1 MKPFLYRV
9 AEVFYQNHNS
19 NINTFTFVF
28 PNRRAGLFFQK
39 YLSQLIDKPLFSPDI
54 ITINDCFVIASPLQK
69 ADRIEML
76 FRLYNIYRK
85 LSKSNE
91 SFDTFAYWGEMLLAD
106 FNEVDRYLVDA
117 RQLFTN
123 VTELREVGEMFDYM
137 TENQI
142 NAIKQFWK
150 DFQANLSDDNQN
162 NDQKSNVKEFIEI
175 WKVLYDIY
183 TQFRSSLLD
192 ENSGTEGMI
201 SRQVAERCR
210 RNEDIAEWEGKQFV
224 FVGFNALN
232 PCEKELMKYL
242 KLRAQADFYWDYEA
256 SYLHDNDNPASN
268 YFDENTKVF
277 TSKYKIEPDIISLND
292 KNFTLISVPS
302 SSGQATEIAKILNEL
317 NTPEDLDW
325 LTTAI
330 VLPDENLL
338 LPVLNNIPNFIEKVN
353 VTMGYPL
360 SITPLSGLIESL
372 CDLQKRKRIKD
383 NTVEFYFR
391 NVNAV
396 LQHQYFKALCP
407 GEASNILSKINND
420 KIIYVDKQT
429 FSENELLSFVFKD
442 VASAADFPQYILN
455 VLEIMYNKWLKIDA
469 ETDTTLPVSGFIN
482 LYFTTITRLNDVMNS
497 NRSIGSI
504 SFDTVMR
511 IIRQMIAGVSVPFT
525 GEPLQ
530 GLQIMGVLET
540 RGLDFENVIITS
552 FNEGVFPAT
561 GYTQSFI
568 PHSLR
573 KSFGMPVYEQ
583 KDAITSYN
591 FYRLLQRA
599 KNIYMMYDSRSEG
612 VNSGEVSRFLYQLQ
626 YHYKV
631 NIELRNIHFDIRFNQ
646 PERIEIKKTD
656 SIQEKLNGYLNG
668 NASDYALSASSINN
682 YINCPL
688 QFYLA
693 NIEKLKEPEETK
705 DIPGYNEFGTVFHA
719 VMEYIYEPFK
729 GQIVTEDTLETLIS
743 DRNILKRTVNKA
755 IAIDYLKKSD
765 PENYIPEGNMLL
777 ISEVLLK
784 YLVNVLKND
793 IKHAPFRYI
802 DSEKKFFIQA
812 KINKGTVNIKGF
824 IDRVDEKD
832 GTIRILDYKTGDEKR
847 EFKNLA
853 DVFSHDNS
861 KRNSYVLQTMLYGM
875 YYAELEPD
883 KIIEP
888 GLYFIRNVTQDDFST
903 HLIHKPEKNNSIP
916 VTDFNQWKEEFN
928 NYLTAC
934 LEEIF
939 DPEIPFFQTAEIENC
954 KYCSFKSICG
964 R

>member
-9 AEVFYQNHNS
+9 AEVFYRNHTID
-19 NINTFTFVF
+19 INNFTFVF

-54 ITINDCFVIASPLQK
+54 ITINDCFAIASPLQL

-76 FRLYNIYRK
+76 FRLYCIYRDF
-85 LSKSNE
+85 SKSNE
-91 SFDTFAYWGEMLLAD
+91 SFDTFAFWGEMLLSD

-117 RQLFTN
+117 HQLFTN

-142 NAIKQFWK
+142 NAIKKFWK
-150 DFQANLSDDNQN
+150 DFQANLNDDNQN
-162 NDQKSNVKEFIEI
+162 IDHKSNIKEFIEI
-175 WKVLYDIY
+175 WKVLFDIY
-183 TQFRSSLLD
+183 KQFTSSLIA

-201 SRQVAERCR
+201 SRHVAERCR
-210 RNEDIAEWEGKQFV
+210 RNEDIAEWGGKQFV

-277 TSKYKIEPDIISLND
+277 TSKYKIEPDIIPLNN

-302 SSGQATEIAKILNEL
+302 SSGQTTEIAKILKEL
-317 NTPEDLDW
+317 SIPEDLDW

-338 LPVLNNIPNFIEKVN
+338 MPVLNNIPDYIEKVN

-360 SITPLSGLIESL
+360 SMTPLSGLIESL

-383 NTVEFYFR
+383 NTTAFYFR

-396 LQHQYFKALCP
+396 IQHQYFKALCP
-407 GEASNILSKINND
+407 AEASNILSKINND
-420 KIIYVDKQT
+420 KIIYVDKHI
-429 FSENELLSFVFKD
+429 FSGNELLSFVFKD
-442 VASAADFPQYILN
+442 VVSAADFPQYVLN
-455 VLEIMYNKWLKIDA
+455 VLEMMYYKWLKIDA
-469 ETDTTLPVSGFIN
+469 ETNSTLPVSGFIN

-497 NRSIGSI
+497 NRNIGSI
-504 SFDTVMR
+504 SFDTVIR

-540 RGLDFENVIITS
+540 RGLDFENIIITS
-552 FNEGVFPAT
+552 FNEGVFPAI

-599 KNIYMMYDSRSEG
+599 KNIYMMYDSRSDG

-631 NIELRNIHFDIRFNQ
+631 NIEHRNIHFDIRFNQ

-668 NASDYALSASSINN
+668 NAKDYALSASSINI
-682 YINCPL
+682 YVNCPL
-688 QFYLA
+688 QFYLT

-705 DIPGYNEFGTVFHA
+705 DIPGNDEFGTVFHA
-719 VMEYIYEPFK
+719 VMEYIYEPFI
-729 GQIVTEDTLETLIS
+729 GQVITEDTINALIS
-743 DRNILKRTVNKA
+743 DLNKLKSTVNKA
-755 IAIDYLKKSD
+755 IAIDYLRKSD
-765 PENYIPEGNMLL
+765 TENYLPEGNMLL
-777 ISEVLLK
+777 ISEVLMK
-784 YLVNVLKND
+784 YLINVLKND
-793 IKHAPFRYI
+793 MKYTPFRYI
-802 DSEKKFFIQA
+802 DSEKKFFIRVN
-812 KINKGTVNIKGF
+812 INKGTVNIKGF

-832 GTIRILDYKTGDEKR
+832 RTIRILDYKTGDEKR
-847 EFKNLA
+847 EFKNLE

-861 KRNSYVLQTMLYGM
+861 KRNSYVLQTMLYGL
-875 YYAELEPD
+875 YYSEIEPD

-888 GLYFIRNVTQDDFST
+888 GLYFIRNATQDDFST
-903 HLIHKPEKNNSIP
+903 HLIHKQEKNNSTP
-916 VTDFNQWKEEFN
+916 VTNFNNWKDEFN
-928 NYLTAC
+928 NCLTAC
-934 LEEIF
+934 IEEIF
-939 DPEIPFFQTAEIENC
+939 NPEIPFFQTTEIENC